1 MENFLINSLLLSL
14 NARKDSLNRYIF
26 SDVIYERPS
35 SGIIALEK
43 LITKASTFHFDN
55 KLYLLF
61 SLSDFDE
68 DLIKI
73 SEIEDNVILINIT
86 QMARIL
92 DRAVI

>member
-1 MENFLINSLLLSL
+1 MG
-14 NARKDSLNRYIF
+14 KDSLNRYIF
-26 SDVIYERPS
+26 SDVIYEKSS

-43 LITKASTFHFDN
+43 LKAKASTFHFDN

-61 SLSDFDE
+61 SLNDFDE

-73 SEIEDNVILINIT
+73 SEIEDNVILIDIT
-86 QMARIL
+86 QMAGIL